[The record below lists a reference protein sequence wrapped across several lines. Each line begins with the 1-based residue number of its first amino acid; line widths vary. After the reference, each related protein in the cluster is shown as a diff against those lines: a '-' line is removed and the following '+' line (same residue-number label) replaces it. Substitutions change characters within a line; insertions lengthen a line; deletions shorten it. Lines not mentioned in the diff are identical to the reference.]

1 MIDLDRLKA
10 LSGML
15 VPLGRAAARRG
26 SPVYLI
32 QFVTDRCNARC
43 DFCFSVT
50 RRGPEMTVDD
60 YARFTPTLGRL
71 LYLSLTGGEPFLR
84 TDLGEII
91 DLYVRAT
98 QPRVLLIPT
107 NGFFPERVEAVM
119 GAATARHPGTSFEM
133 SVSVDAIGAEHDRLR
148 RLDGLFDRVV
158 ETLRT
163 LRALARRRENFHFGA
178 NLTLGEHNLDS
189 ASDTVDHLFD
199 HLKMRNV
206 TLNIARDNRPR
217 ALPSMDPE
225 RLLQIYRKVEAR
237 IDRDR
242 GGFSHLDFGP
252 LLNRVRKA
260 RRGYLLDLIASNGR
274 SAIPC
279 TAGRVSAVIDSRGNV
294 SSCEPWP
301 EPMGNVVAEGHDFP
315 RVFEGEKAER
325 IRAAIRD
332 TRCHCT
338 HECFNNVNMMFT
350 PQGLLRTARG
360 G

>member
-1 MIDLDRLKA
+1 MNTLDRMMELPDV
-10 LSGML
+10 L
-15 VPLGRAAARRG
+15 VPLGRAAARTG

-50 RRGPEMTVDD
+50 KREPELTVDD
-60 YARFTPTLGRL
+60 YARFVPTIGRL

-91 DLYVRAT
+91 DIYVRAAR
-98 QPRVLLIPT
+98 PRVLLIPT
-107 NGFFPERVEAVM
+107 NGFFPDRVEAVM
-119 GAATARHPGTSFEM
+119 GAAAARHPGTSFEM
-133 SVSVDAIGAEHDRLR
+133 SVSIDAIGPEHDRLR
-148 RLDGLFDRVV
+148 RLDGLFDRAV

-163 LRALARRRENFHFGA
+163 LRALSERRGNLHFGA
-178 NLTLGEHNLDS
+178 NLTIGEHNLDTAS
-189 ASDTVDHLFD
+189 ATVDHLFD
-199 HLKMRNV
+199 QLQMRNV
-206 TLNIARDNRPR
+206 TLNIARENRPR
-217 ALPSMDPE
+217 ALPSMSPE
-225 RLLQIYRKVEAR
+225 RLLPIYRKVEAR

-252 LLNRVRKA
+252 VLNRVRKA

-274 SAIPC
+274 SSIPC
-279 TAGRVSAVIDSRGNV
+279 TAGRVAAVIDSRGNV

-315 RVFEGEKAER
+315 RVFEGEKADR